1 MAFRFTLQSV
11 LRLRRSRENQEERK
25 LLAIASAAGRVRTE
39 IERLEEISMDNYR
52 RRNDELTSG
61 AAIGAMLQFD
71 AMCDERRRTLQFERR
86 KMLAELEH
94 KRAQQAAEYRKARQQ
109 REIMEGLRD
118 HQKAKFD
125 REFQKREQERAD
137 EIFLIR
143 KIVSDRE

>member
-25 LLAIASAAGRVRTE
+25 LLAIASAAGRVRTA
-39 IERLEEISMDNYR
+39 IEMLEEISMDQYQ

-109 REIMEGLRD
+109 REIMEGPTR
-118 HQKAKFD
+118 F
-125 REFQKREQERAD
+125 
-137 EIFLIR
+137 
-143 KIVSDRE
+143 S

>member
-11 LRLRRSRENQEERK
+11 LRLRRSREKQEERK

-39 IERLEEISMDNYR
+39 IERLEEISMDQYQ

-61 AAIGAMLQFD
+61 ATIGAMLQFD
-71 AMCDERRRTLQFERR
+71 TLQFERR
-86 KMLAELEH
+86 KILAELEH
-94 KRAQQAAEYRKARQQ
+94 KRAEQAAEYRRARQQ

>member
-25 LLAIASAAGRVRTE
+25 LLAIASAAGRVRTA
-39 IERLEEISMDNYR
+39 IEMLEEISMDQYQ

-109 REIMEGLRD
+109 REIMEGRRD